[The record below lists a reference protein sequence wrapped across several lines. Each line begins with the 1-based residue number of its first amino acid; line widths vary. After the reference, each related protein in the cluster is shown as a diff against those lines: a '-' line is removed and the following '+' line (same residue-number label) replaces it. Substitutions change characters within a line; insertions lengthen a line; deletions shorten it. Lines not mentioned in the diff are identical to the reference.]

1 LKDNESVQS
10 ELAQDISNIENW
22 TEEKKAKLRAYEQA
36 HEVDIAQKL
45 DEWWKEGKGPFNK
58 QGGYIN
64 YHEWH
69 SFFIGGGLIDL
80 AFRLQEGAFIY
91 FYLFVGI
98 KVLKDTG
105 KRCKTPKDFTGEL
118 AKNFHYFIIAG
129 IIAAVLWV
137 ELTNAQVPKMTL
149 GLADS
154 IAALAA

>member
-1 LKDNESVQS
+1 VPDKPQEEKDLQQTAAQLAG
-10 ELAQDISNIENW
+10 ELDMG
-22 TEEKKAKLRAYEQA
+22 EEKKKAIRAFEEIHEFDVLEQLK
-36 HEVDIAQKL
+36 QF
-45 DEWWKEGKGPFNK
+45 KGPFTK
-58 QGGYIN
+58 QGGYVN

-105 KRCKTPKDFTGEL
+105 KKCDGVKDFTGEI
-118 AKNFHYFIIAG
+118 AKNFHYYIIAG
-129 IIAAVLWV
+129 MVAAVLWV
-137 ELTNAQVPKMTL
+137 ELTNASVPTMTL

-154 IAALAA
+154 LAALAA